1 MTSINKLDDT
11 TTAVSNG
18 KAVLILKD
26 FDKDGKVDAIAL
38 GSQTKGS
45 EVYFGDLRGD
55 KVILAGEWGDPH
67 VAQKSFTDSALGT
80 LKGSMNNVL
89 ADATDGTLNN
99 AALLDTAVN
108 QALNGGVHSE
118 VMDLHADH
126 VLKNGSNTAKVDVEA
141 VGNVAYAENAVFSFG
156 DGKEY
161 AIRNMWNR
169 TGNDGDI
176 SVGLAVAGE
185 GGQSKGTFVT
195 IDEKTMGHADSTR
208 AFGAAYGS
216 VGKYVL
222 DVAGNF
228 HGEYGA
234 VGKFMDKFDDYAA
247 TGLFLTAFNKKRKD
261 DDKAATTA
269 PAAVTAETAVK

>member
-18 KAVLILKD
+18 NSVLLLKD
-26 FDKDGKVDAIAL
+26 LNKDGIVDAIAAGTQNGAQL
-38 GSQTKGS
+38 
-45 EVYFGDLRGD
+45 YFGDLSGD
-55 KVILAGEWGDPH
+55 KVILAGEHGDPH
-67 VAQKSFTDSALGT
+67 VAQKLFKGAALNN
-80 LKGSMNNVL
+80 LKGSMNDLL
-89 ADATDGTLNN
+89 ADARDGTLDNLTLLNN
-99 AALLDTAVN
+99 AIAHV
-108 QALNGGVHSE
+108 QGGEQHE
-118 VMDLHADH
+118 VMDVQADH

-141 VGNVAYAENAVFSFG
+141 LNDKVAFAENAVFSFA

-161 AIRNMWNR
+161 AIRNIWNR

-176 SVGLAVAGE
+176 GVGLAIAGE

-195 IDEKTMGHADSTR
+195 IDEKTMGHEDSTR

-234 VGKFMDKFDDYAA
+234 VGKFMDKYDDYAA

-261 DDKAATTA
+261 DDTAATTA
-269 PAAVTAETAVK
+269 PATVTAETAVK

>member
-1 MTSINKLDDT
+1 MNSITKLDDT

-55 KVILAGEWGDPH
+55 QAILAGEWGDPH
-67 VAQKSFTDSALGT
+67 VAQKSFKDSALGT
-80 LKGSMNNVL
+80 LKGSMNNLL
-89 ADATDGTLNN
+89 ADASDGTLNN

-108 QALNGGVHSE
+108 QALNGGVHNE

-126 VLKNGSNTAKVDVEA
+126 VFKNGNTTAKVDVEA
-141 VGNVAYAENAVFSFG
+141 RGNVAYAENAVFSFG

-176 SVGLAVAGE
+176 GVGLAVAGE

-195 IDEKTMGHADSTR
+195 MDPKNMGLEGTTFAFR
-208 AFGAAYGS
+208 AQLGS
-216 VGKYVL
+216 VGKCVL
-222 DVAGNF
+222 DVQGNLDITKGQAAAF
-228 HGEYGA
+228 WPN
-234 VGKFMDKFDDYAA
+234 DNDYFGQVKVK
-247 TGLFLTAFNKKRKD
+247 TKKSADEDQLIRS
-261 DDKAATTA
+261 
-269 PAAVTAETAVK
+269 